1 MLVEFKRLRS
11 GLIGAFAVVLSLSLT
26 ACADKPGGPIA
37 YNVPLAAPDAPSVES
52 VGTDYRIAPLDTV
65 SIKVFQADNL
75 SGDYQ
80 VDLTGQI
87 SLPLVGEVEAANL
100 TTAQLDDKLT
110 AVLGQKY
117 YEHPDVSVALKA
129 STARAV
135 TVDGAVSKA
144 GTFPVLGHTSLMQAI
159 ALAGGTTEDANTHR
173 IAIFRTIKG
182 QRQAAA
188 FDLTAIRHGQAPDPE
203 IYAGDI
209 VIVDGSSVKQSFK
222 RVMQS
227 FPMLSIFRPF

>member
-1 MLVEFKRLRS
+1 VPADMRLLSTKLLALV
-11 GLIGAFAVVLSLSLT
+11 AAAASLALA
-26 ACADKPGGPIA
+26 ACADHAGGPIA
-37 YNVPLAAPDAPSVES
+37 YNVPLAAPDAPAIES
-52 VGTDYRIAPLDTV
+52 LGTDYRIEPLDTV
-65 SIKVFQADNL
+65 TLKVFQADTL

-80 VDLTGQI
+80 VDLTGHI

-110 AVLGQKY
+110 GMLGQKY

-144 GTFPVLGHTSLMQAI
+144 GTFPILGHTSLMQAV
-159 ALAGGTTEDANTHR
+159 ALAGGTTDDANAHR
-173 IAIFRTIKG
+173 IAIFRTIAG

-188 FDLTAIRHGQAPDPE
+188 FDLAAIRHGQAPDPQV
-203 IYAGDI
+203 YPGDI
-209 VIVDGSSVKQSFK
+209 VIVDGSSVKSSFK

-227 FPMLSIFRPF
+227 FPLLSIFRPF

>member
-1 MLVEFKRLRS
+1 MIAVFS
-11 GLIGAFAVVLSLSLT
+11 GLSLAL
-26 ACADKPGGPIA
+26 AGCADKPGGPIA
-37 YNVPLAAPDAPSVES
+37 YNVPLAAPDAPTVET

-80 VDLTGQI
+80 VDLTGRI
-87 SLPLVGEVEAANL
+87 SLPLVGDVEAANL

-173 IAIFRTIKG
+173 IAIFRTING

-188 FDLTAIRHGQAPDPE
+188 FDLNAIRHGQAPDPQ

-227 FPMLSIFRPF
+227 FPILSIFRPF

>member
-1 MLVEFKRLRS
+1 MCSSDL
-11 GLIGAFAVVLSLSLT
+11 LIGAFAVVLSLSLT

-144 GTFPVLGHTSLMQAI
+144 GAFPVLGHTSLMEAI
-159 ALAGGTTEDANTHR
+159 ALAGGTTEDANMHR

>member
-1 MLVEFKRLRS
+1 VLVEFKGFRS
-11 GLIGAFAVVLSLSLT
+11 GLIGAFAAVLSLSLT

-37 YNVPLAAPDAPSVES
+37 YNVPLAAPDAPAVES